1 MPKICRPAPFPIN
14 GAARLSPLYKSKRC
28 KVLKSNKDFAPFLYA
43 MHVVLADLCVSS
55 QQSFRLHYSLLRP
68 VTFIST
74 ARPS

>member
-43 MHVVLADLCVSS
+43 MHVVLQITLFTAPARYLYQHCP
-55 QQSFRLHYSLLRP
+55 SLIGRTSYNL
-68 VTFIST
+68 
-74 ARPS
+74 AQL